1 MRAFFIL
8 IAVLCCTL
16 SAASVLGDLK
26 PSDGGAPVFQIFAGS
41 AGKGGKIDIS
51 GRQPLLVVSAVSNI
65 QESKDRKAV
74 RLTMTRSDAHR
85 FADIT
90 RQHVNNLLILESNGK
105 VLEAMRVTSPV
116 TDGVLAFES
125 PDDTAMVDYLR
136 KRFRLK

>member
-1 MRAFFIL
+1 M
-8 IAVLCCTL
+8 
-16 SAASVLGDLK
+16 
-26 PSDGGAPVFQIFAGS
+26 
-41 AGKGGKIDIS
+41 
-51 GRQPLLVVSAVSNI
+51 VVSTVSNI

-74 RLTMTRSDAHR
+74 RLTMTRSDAHQ

-90 RQHVNNLLILESNGK
+90 RQHANDLLILESNGK

-125 PDDTAMVDYLR
+125 PDDAAMVDYLR